1 MNDIPASAR
10 HHALRARAP
19 VAPKDLA
26 RRRYSLSTL
35 RNIIATW
42 RQRTRFRWDLKQM
55 ARDNPHLIDD
65 IGLTTQQA
73 EEEIAKLPFWQR

>member
-1 MNDIPASAR
+1 MNDIPASTPR
-10 HHALRARAP
+10 HALRARTPMAP
-19 VAPKDLA
+19 RDLA
-26 RRRYSLSTL
+26 RPRYRLASL
-35 RNIIATW
+35 RNTIATW
-42 RQRTRFRWDLKQM
+42 LQRTRFRWDLKQM